1 MIRACLSLITAL
13 FLAAP
18 VITNAQ
24 TSVPSA
30 VYFSTDNGMGQ
41 PSRSWSIDATGAVN
55 ISGERCR
62 GCRWHAPYQSQHQ
75 VDPERY
81 REIATLLDLATLR
94 KAAAA
99 PCTLPRGDQN
109 TPVESFGLPD
119 SRTGL
124 NERVLLL
131 TLCAS
136 PEMDAALARIKKAHA
151 IISAIGSK

>member
-1 MIRACLSLITAL
+1 M
-13 FLAAP
+13 P
-18 VITNAQ
+18 MVTNAQ
-24 TSVPSA
+24 TVAPSA

-41 PSRSWSIDATGAVN
+41 PSRSWSIGATGAVK
-55 ISGERCR
+55 ITGERCR
-62 GCRWHAPYQSQHQ
+62 GCRWHAPYQSEHQ
-75 VDPERY
+75 VNPERY
-81 REIATLLDLATLR
+81 REIAALLDLATLR

-131 TLCAS
+131 TLCVS
-136 PEMDAALARIKKAHA
+136 PEMNEALVRIKKAHA
-151 IISAIGSK
+151 IIGAIGSK